1 MEPFAILAPYGVLVC
16 TLCRR
21 ACVANEA
28 KTHLA
33 SQHAAQVNIGR
44 RRAIL
49 AAIAAAPVL
58 YRTQADLD
66 SFPLPTRPI
75 PAIDLLEG
83 PFPDGLGC
91 RTCPYVARQTNPVTR
106 GGNVREKA
114 ARSYDLPWDSDV
126 ACQRFFSNQGACGWF
141 RVEAPARPAAAPP
154 AAAAAATAAAP
165 DAERGM
171 GIELDRDMEPDV
183 GGTDGFLDIVVAA
196 YSDLQRYTTGA
207 EAEDAEG
214 KNAPSPWLRR
224 VGWARHLGGFDWAW
238 LRRTVSLVASDGWP
252 AVDDD
257 DDDSDGDG
265 DGDGDDSP
273 ASRARLVQLAWDSVG
288 RVVRQAQRACTAI
301 DEVGLAVLFEVNRKE
316 LGVKPPRPFDSRLE
330 PATTDRYI
338 NVWKKAVGYLLRTS
352 AYDPASRPA
361 YRLTLKQR
369 RLLRLFSRRLR
380 DSGGSEGD
388 FDRVDRVCLDLLV
401 ALLDHPLLGASY
413 DSVLLSALAALGVRD
428 DGGWLGPEQYTPIY
442 SAVVKV
448 ARMLVVRQAQLET
461 DEAADNSADGADGPD
476 ETDASDEADEADEVD
491 EARAPGP
498 SLFRAVRAKVRRFM
512 TTTHSEGDPTPMDWV
527 FEARSYRLRIAF
539 TTAAK
544 GLIHWRDHGRTVV
557 YRDIT
562 LSMDGLA
569 EMLHALVRAAG
580 RHLDELLFA
589 PGTPSTTGIEP
600 PPPPVPPL
608 DWEALSDDVGEE
620 RVGYS
625 FLQHPANGGQ
635 LAGGEYWL
643 VRRLRSYPPWR
654 ARWFQEP
661 AGPSG
666 PDGTATTFRSAA
678 VKAYLKQVDEFRA
691 LLLVGIHLLGGQPA
705 RSTELLGLR
714 HYNTMYAGRRNITL
728 QGGMV
733 RLEFLYHKG
742 YLASGQIRLVYRY
755 LPRELGELLVR
766 YL

>member
-91 RTCPYVARQTNPVTR
+91 RTCPPTPSPAAATSGRRRR
-106 GGNVREKA
+106 GCTTCPGTA
-114 ARSYDLPWDSDV
+114 AWRASASSPTG
-126 ACQRFFSNQGACGWF
+126 GACGWF

-224 VGWARHLGGFDWAW
+224 
-238 LRRTVSLVASDGWP
+238 
-252 AVDDD
+252 
-257 DDDSDGDG
+257 
-265 DGDGDDSP
+265 
-273 ASRARLVQLAWDSVG
+273 
-288 RVVRQAQRACTAI
+288 RACTAI

-428 DGGWLGPEQYTPIY
+428 DGGWLGPEQSP
-442 SAVVKV
+442 
-448 ARMLVVRQAQLET
+448 RMLVVRQAQLET

-562 LSMDGLA
+562 P
-569 EMLHALVRAAG
+569 MLHALVRAAG